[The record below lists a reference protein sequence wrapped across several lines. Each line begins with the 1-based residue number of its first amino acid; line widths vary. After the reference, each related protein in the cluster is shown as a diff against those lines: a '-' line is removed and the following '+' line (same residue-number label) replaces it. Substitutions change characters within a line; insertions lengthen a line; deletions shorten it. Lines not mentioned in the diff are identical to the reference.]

1 MCSPARYIRGVT
13 VITKPQRSLRLAD
26 ALRDHSLEGI
36 AILVSEPARLIKVT
50 NILIA
55 GVLLVAFIWAFFAK
69 ADVVVTAQG
78 VLVPKADIRR
88 VYAPIDGELVDVY
101 VSPGVPVQEGDIIAR
116 INARSAIDSASKAL
130 ESKLRLDQAQL
141 EYERL
146 PAKLALQQRKAEAMK
161 AKLDFL
167 QQETDKKLEEGL
179 FKLAGAQR
187 AKLDEARAALEQA
200 RRTEAAAEEE
210 KAQYERLASMEGG
223 GGVSQMQVQQK
234 FNAYLDAQAKTG
246 AAQARLSSLEYEL
259 NRAISEADSNV
270 ANASQELAEQRV
282 QYETLLRDME
292 QEQAKVEFQLRSA
305 RIAADAAERV
315 SFKNFDENNFLKI
328 HAPISGVVTEV
339 PLTQRG
345 DKVQSSQPL
354 VNIAPSDTQRILQIQ
369 IPENE
374 RGFLQVGQSVKV
386 KFNAFPYQTYGSV
399 EGRLDYISPAVVQG
413 KEGAPPTYEGKVQLE
428 RETIETTNGDVLL
441 RYGMGGAAEIVV
453 RKRRVIDLAL
463 EPFRSVR

>member
-1 MCSPARYIRGVT
+1 M
-13 VITKPQRSLRLAD
+13 ITKSQRSLRLAD

-36 AILVSEPARLIKVT
+36 AILVSEPARLIKIT

-55 GVLLVAFIWAFFAK
+55 GVLVVAFIWAFFAK

-210 KAQYERLASMEGG
+210 KTQYERLASMEGG

-234 FNAYLDAQAKTG
+234 LNAYLDAQAKTG

-305 RIAADAAERV
+305 RISADAAERV

-354 VNIAPSDTQRILQIQ
+354 VNIAPSDTQRILQVQ

>member
-1 MCSPARYIRGVT
+1 

-399 EGRLDYISPAVVQG
+399 AGRLDYISPAVVQG

>member
-1 MCSPARYIRGVT
+1 M
-13 VITKPQRSLRLAD
+13 ITKPQRSLRLAD

-441 RYGMGGAAEIVV
+441 RYGMGGVAEIVV

-463 EPFRSVR
+463 EPFRSAR

>member
-1 MCSPARYIRGVT
+1 

-36 AILVSEPARLIKVT
+36 AILVSEPSRLIKLT
-50 NILIA
+50 NILIVV
-55 GVLLVAFIWAFFAK
+55 VLLLAFIWAFFAQ

-78 VLVPKADIRR
+78 VLVPEADIRR

-130 ESKLRLDQAQL
+130 ESKLRLDQAEL

-167 QQETDKKLEEGL
+167 QKETDKKLEEGL

-187 AKLDEARAALEQA
+187 AKLDEARTALEQA

-210 KAQYERLASMEGG
+210 KTQYERLASMEGG
-223 GGVSQMQVQQK
+223 GGVSQTQVQQK
-234 FNAYLDAQAKTG
+234 VNAYLDAQAKTG

-345 DKVQSSQPL
+345 DKVQSSKPL
-354 VNIAPSDTQRILQIQ
+354 VNIAPADTQRILQVQ
-369 IPENE
+369 IPESE
-374 RGFLQVGQSVKV
+374 RGFLQVGQSVKI

-399 EGRLDYISPAVVQG
+399 EGRLDYISPAVKQG
-413 KEGAPPTYEGKVQLE
+413 GEGAPPTYEGKIQLE
-428 RETIETTNGDVLL
+428 RESIETANGEVLL
-441 RYGMGGAAEIVV
+441 RYGMGAAAEIVV

-463 EPFRSVR
+463 EPFRSIR

>member
-1 MCSPARYIRGVT
+1 M
-13 VITKPQRSLRLAD
+13 ITKPQRSLRLAD

-36 AILVSEPARLIKVT
+36 AILVSEPSRLIKLT
-50 NILIA
+50 NILIVV
-55 GVLLVAFIWAFFAK
+55 VLLLAFIWAFFAQ

-78 VLVPKADIRR
+78 VLVPEADIRR

-130 ESKLRLDQAQL
+130 ESKLRLDQAEL

-167 QQETDKKLEEGL
+167 QKETDKKLEEGL

-187 AKLDEARAALEQA
+187 AKLDEARTALEQA

-210 KAQYERLASMEGG
+210 KTQYERLASMEGG
-223 GGVSQMQVQQK
+223 GGVSQTQVQQK
-234 FNAYLDAQAKTG
+234 VNAYLDAQAKTG

-345 DKVQSSQPL
+345 DKVQSSKPL
-354 VNIAPSDTQRILQIQ
+354 VNIAPADTQRILQVQ
-369 IPENE
+369 IPESE
-374 RGFLQVGQSVKV
+374 RGFLQVGQSVKI

-399 EGRLDYISPAVVQG
+399 EGRLDYISPAVKQG
-413 KEGAPPTYEGKVQLE
+413 GEGAPPTYEGKIQLE
-428 RETIETTNGDVLL
+428 RESIETANGEVLL
-441 RYGMGGAAEIVV
+441 RYGMGAAAEIVV

-463 EPFRSVR
+463 EPFRSIR

>member
-1 MCSPARYIRGVT
+1 M
-13 VITKPQRSLRLAD
+13 ITKPQRSLRLAD

-200 RRTEAAAEEE
+200 RRTEAGAEEE